1 MRRWQ
6 PHACRIASVLRPHGP
21 ITVQGLV
28 KNGVVHFTEINARMG
43 GGLPL
48 GIAAGADS
56 PRWLLARAAG
66 VPIEIPPLGAYA
78 RDLYLSRFDESL
90 FLSYGVD
97 GTLQR
102 HHL

>member
-1 MRRWQ
+1 
-6 PHACRIASVLRPHGP
+6 VLRPCGP

-28 KNGVVHFTEINARMG
+28 KDGVVHFTEINARMG

-56 PRWLLARAAG
+56 PSWLLARAAG
-66 VPIEIPPLGAYA
+66 VPFEIPPVGSYQQ
-78 RDLYLSRFDESL
+78 DVYLTRFDESL
-90 FLSYGVD
+90 FLTPGID
-97 GTLQR
+97 GTLQS